1 MIAPTNAQVNASN
14 NLKDYLVRRVR
25 PDGGREIV
33 AETALLSEARSFPA
47 LLDAEPGN
55 GLGGRDGRHD
65 SVEAATG
72 RLVYPGSEQDS
83 GSSTTEVTKEV
94 LSSQP
99 PNTF

>member
-1 MIAPTNAQVNASN
+1 MIAPANSQVNAQVDTSS

-55 GLGGRDGRHD
+55 RRDRCPRVRHGGRHE

-72 RLVYPGSEQDS
+72 RLVYPASE
-83 GSSTTEVTKEV
+83 
-94 LSSQP
+94 
-99 PNTF
+99 